1 MFDGWMDGWWT
12 NQKVRLEAA
21 DERLELL
28 QKENATLL
36 SEIDRLRHSEQ
47 QVEVLRRGW
56 DELKAQLAAA
66 QQAQQVR
73 VWSVDWS

>member
-1 MFDGWMDGWWT
+1 MDGWWT

-47 QVEVLRRGW
+47 QVEGLRRGW